1 MERTALTLKSPVS
14 EAPITRD
21 EALRFLAMIAL
32 DQKTRIED
40 RLYAIRVH
48 SRICGYRLTQADIW
62 AVIAALAN
70 GDEGIEAKANPW
82 LRSLEREKAV
92 LVLVA

>member
-1 MERTALTLKSPVS
+1 MALTAKAPVS

-32 DQKTRIED
+32 DQGNRIED

-48 SRICGYRLTQADIW
+48 SRMSGWQLTERDTW
-62 AVIAALAN
+62 SVVPALAN
-70 GDEGIEAKANPW
+70 GDDEVPEAKD
-82 LRSLEREKAV
+82 RF
-92 LVLVA
+92 LVKPLG

>member
-1 MERTALTLKSPVS
+1 VS

-32 DQKTRIED
+32 DQGNRIED

-48 SRICGYRLTQADIW
+48 SRMSGRQLAERDVW
-62 AVIAALAN
+62 AVVAAIAN
-70 GDEGIEAKANPW
+70 GDDEVPEAKD
-82 LRSLEREKAV
+82 RV
-92 LVLVA
+92 LVKPLS

>member
-1 MERTALTLKSPVS
+1 MALTVKAPMS
-14 EAPITRD
+14 EDPITRD
-21 EALRFLAMIAL
+21 EALRFLAIIAL

-70 GDEGIEAKANPW
+70 GDDEVPETKDRFW
-82 LRSLEREKAV
+82 SSF
-92 LVLVA
+92 